1 MTRSAWLLVVLALAP
16 ACKPAAGPA
25 KPGSKLDV
33 TVTHAAYADHSDTP
47 ADVKQ
52 KCKFDQKVAKE
63 IVEFAPG
70 ASLSSGSSSK
80 VLSMEV
86 VTMRGIEPSYAGDRS
101 VIVRGRLEDNGVEV
115 GSFRIKRSASGGV
128 FSGLS
133 GVCRSLDEI
142 AEIMGE
148 DIAAW
153 LGGDP
158 APNTDLG
165 E

>member
-1 MTRSAWLLVVLALAP
+1 MLRSASLLLALALAS
-16 ACKPAAGPA
+16 ACKPSAAPA

-86 VTMRGIEPSYAGDRS
+86 VTMRGIEPSYTGDRT

-153 LGGDP
+153 LGGEP